1 MDVKLAW
8 IGSILLAFGLTSTVL
23 SYPNLYDLKSELMYF
38 DTMPIAA
45 KSSNEHSFL
54 TSVGYVKK
62 VEVVVYDGPWGM
74 NSMWGNCCW
83 IRHPFE
89 IALINGSQF
98 SLLITT
104 EQSPPVEYI
113 FDIPNTWNSLG
124 GVRISNP
131 EDNPAAVNVAII
143 FHSQVPNF
151 LWQTTMYLGLTSII
165 IGAIITAVA
174 VYRRKQTI

>member
-1 MDVKLAW
+1 MKSAW
-8 IGSILLAFGLTSTVL
+8 IGSMLLVFGLTSTVL
-23 SYPNLYDLKSELMYF
+23 AYPNLYGLKSELF
-38 DTMPIAA
+38 DFGIVLIAA
-45 KSSNEHSFL
+45 KSSSERSFF
-54 TSVGYVKK
+54 TSVGYTKK
-62 VEVVVYDGPWGM
+62 VEVVVYNGPWGM
-74 NSMWGNCCW
+74 NSMWGDCYW
-83 IRHPFE
+83 IQHPFE
-89 IALINGSQF
+89 IALVNGSQF

-104 EQSPPVEYI
+104 VQSPPVEYI

-165 IGAIITAVA
+165 IGAIITAVI
-174 VYRRKQTI
+174 VYRRKHSM